1 MRLDKYISNATDLS
15 RTDVKKLIKARQ
27 VSVDDKI
34 ASSGAQKIISEQ
46 VVAIEG
52 SPIKLAG
59 KRYFMLNKPAGVVS
73 AAKDHLNPTALELI
87 YEHRSEQLQIA
98 GRLDIDTTG
107 LLLIT
112 DDGQWNHRLTSPRS
126 DCKKIYALELEN
138 PVGADYATRLSAGIV
153 LEGERRRCRP
163 ATMQVIDD
171 YHIHL
176 SISEG
181 KYHQVKRMMATLGNE
196 VVSLHRFQVGDIV
209 LDQGLAPGDY
219 RPLTAAEI
227 ASIL

>member
-126 DCKKIYALELEN
+126 DCKKIYALKLEN

-153 LEGERRRCRP
+153 LEGEKRRCLP

-176 SISEG
+176 TISEG

-219 RPLTAAEI
+219 RPLTAAEV